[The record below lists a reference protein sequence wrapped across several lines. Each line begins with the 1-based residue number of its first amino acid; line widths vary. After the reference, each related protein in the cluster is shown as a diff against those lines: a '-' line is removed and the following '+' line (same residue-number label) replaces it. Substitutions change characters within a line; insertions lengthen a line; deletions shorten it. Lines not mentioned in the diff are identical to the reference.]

1 MDVLRTLLNPVG
13 LPPLSMDAL
22 QKGGPLQTVVLPIEL
37 LQLRAGQ

>member
-1 MDVLRTLLNPVG
+1 MFCGLLNPVG

-22 QKGGPLQTVVLPIEL
+22 QKGVPLNMVIVPIEL

>member
-22 QKGGPLQTVVLPIEL
+22 QKGAPLHMVILPIEW